1 MKSLWN
7 PIKSPLKSRWNHHE
21 ITFKPPSNPRNP
33 GSPPAWQPR
42 NWAARA
48 KPWRTVGW
56 FVRCVCGC
64 SMLKML
70 FFDDFMMIYDD
81 FMMMFDDLWSRVLDA
96 MEIFTEM
103 LLRFLGS
110 CVNGI
115 LWRDSLTGI
124 WWVDSLVQIHK
135 GEMPW
140 SDDLWSTIW
149 SSNGVMIPVGRSAWC
164 LLGETLADRWDIR
177 HHLVALKRHESTRIA
192 VNFYTQLLQAMSDCL
207 FLSKLAS
214 SCMFS
219 KPGWT

>member
-1 MKSLWN
+1 M
-7 PIKSPLKSRWNHHE
+7 KSPLTHHE
-21 ITFKPPSNPRNP
+21 LTFKPPLNPRNP
-33 GSPPAWQPR
+33 GFPPARLCARCAAAWQPR
-42 NWAARA
+42 NWAAHGY
-48 KPWRTVGW
+48 VGW
-56 FVRCVCGC
+56 FVRFLCGC

-70 FFDDFMMIYDD
+70 LYDDFMMMFDD
-81 FMMMFDDLWSRVLDA
+81 FMMMFDDLWSRFLDA

-124 WWVDSLVQIHK
+124 WWVDSLVQIHLK

-149 SSNGVMIPVGRSAWC
+149 SSNGVMIPVGRSGWC
-164 LLGETLADRWDIR
+164 LSGETLADRWDIR
-177 HHLVALKRHESTRIA
+177 HHLAALKRHESTRIA
-192 VNFYTQLLQAMSDCL
+192 VKFYTQLLQAMSDCL